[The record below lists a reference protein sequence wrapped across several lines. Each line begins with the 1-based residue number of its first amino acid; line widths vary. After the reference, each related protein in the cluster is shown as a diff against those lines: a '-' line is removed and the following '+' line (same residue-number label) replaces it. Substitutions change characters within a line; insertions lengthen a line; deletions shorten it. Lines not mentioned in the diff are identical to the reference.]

1 MSVFPKEKKVTTQT
15 FKVTKTLKNE
25 RISDLNDL
33 TLRRITP
40 VKDNDTRREKNSSV
54 LIECYVRRM
63 VLKRDHIR
71 GATACQFHKCFR
83 SISGAA

>member
-40 VKDNDTRREKNSSV
+40 LKDNDTRKEKIPRCSLSV
-54 LIECYVRRM
+54 
-63 VLKRDHIR
+63 VLE
-71 GATACQFHKCFR
+71 GWF
-83 SISGAA
+83 